1 MGSYVPSTGTQ
12 REEMLCAVGVSS
24 TRDLFRDVPEQML
37 LTEPLH
43 IPAGM
48 SELEVSRRHDRYGRR
63 RTVYT
68 ARSSGAR
75 VPMTT
80 TSPPS

>member
-12 REEMLCAVGVSS
+12 REEMLRAVGVSS

-48 SELEVSRRHDRYGRR
+48 SELEVSRAMTAMAA
-63 RTVYT
+63 RTAYT

-75 VPMTT
+75 ELMTT

>member
-1 MGSYVPSTGTQ
+1 MPWVHDF
-12 REEMLCAVGVSS
+12 
-24 TRDLFRDVPEQML
+24 RDLFRDVPEQML

-48 SELEVSRRHDRYGRR
+48 SELEVSRAMTAMAAR
-63 RTVYT
+63 RTAYT

-75 VPMTT
+75 EPMTT
-80 TSPPS
+80 TSPPW